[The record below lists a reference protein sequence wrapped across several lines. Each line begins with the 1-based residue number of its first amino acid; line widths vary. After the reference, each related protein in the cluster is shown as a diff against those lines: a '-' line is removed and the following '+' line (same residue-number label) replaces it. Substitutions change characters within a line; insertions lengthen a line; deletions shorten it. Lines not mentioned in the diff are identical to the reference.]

1 MVKLHCNICGTYC
14 AKKPDEI
21 PFMIA
26 PGADVK
32 IVATCAD
39 CNRSGVQGTRKGY
52 SDPGLDELKK
62 IFGMFK

>member
-1 MVKLHCNICGTYC
+1 MVKIHCHICGTYC
-14 AKKPDEI
+14 AKKPAEI

-26 PGADVK
+26 PGADVE

-39 CNRSGVQGTRKGY
+39 CNRSGDNTTRSGA
-52 SDPGLDELKK
+52 DTGLDELKK